1 LGWEETSLL
10 VLSRKENESIII
22 NDDIVIKIVSL
33 KPDQVKLGIVA
44 PKEVKI
50 YRMEIYDE
58 IQKEN
63 QAAALTA
70 SKVDALKDVI
80 KKKTE

>member
-1 LGWEETSLL
+1 ML

-22 NDDIVIKIVSL
+22 NDDIIIKIVSL

-63 QAAALTA
+63 QAAAMTA
-70 SKVDALKDVI
+70 PKLDALKDVI
-80 KKKTE
+80 KQKKE